1 MKKALPAPQVNGGSR
16 FLPIAAADKY
26 TEGGHCGLRHC
37 PDASRNKS
45 ASPAAGTRFVLFVCL
60 LQPKTTST
68 ASSGRKMPCIS
79 YLLKPP

>member
-26 TEGGHCGLRHC
+26 TEGATAACAIAPMLPVIKARPC
-37 PDASRNKS
+37 SRDALCF
-45 ASPAAGTRFVLFVCL
+45 AFGL
-60 LQPKTTST
+60 LQPKTTSM

>member
-45 ASPAAGTRFVLFVCL
+45 ASPARDALCFAFGL